1 MKDLEILKRMI
12 LEADEETVTVDSE
25 TTQVKEKPKNAAFEK
40 DPMGFILKKYSTL
53 NEIMT
58 ELMTKDFREFVD
70 AIFYIA
76 PKPTTFKI
84 QLHNGQSFFMT
95 YMKENIYE
103 AIISGK
109 RYYLAGIGE
118 KERCMMA
125 IARLLRFGT
134 PLKTKGAEGAEE
146 GTRDSENTG
155 MEGDWAE
162 KGGATGGLPSGGE
175 EEVTAGAEAG
185 GEEELAENKRILE
198 GLLTKSIVTEL
209 TITPDYKTKK
219 GPNPYYTVNSDTD
232 EKVKSVLKLSGAI
245 VYKNISDI
253 PSGKKDAYS
262 DPKGPYHF
270 EVMTVNDEGRLVST
284 KKYVSLA
291 KKSVTGHYGE
301 SSSGSGGGAAKTAV
315 QESSQCLVN
324 AIRYNKGSEITEKD
338 LNEKNFARA
347 TKRIETTS
355 SLEEMVSF
363 IQGNASWKTSLI
375 STANALAKQFPGNF
389 KFYRGKGVATTIDQA
404 AKSCLKYVIGNI
416 NINKWNPAD
425 IWMASDNLDIDSIPQ
440 NTDIYKLNKWMK
452 AKYKSKELIG
462 VSLKK
467 SGEDSKLSVYNL
479 KEVERPEKF
488 EGLGPKDT
496 NFFKSLD
503 IYIKYTDG
511 LIQFRNFS
519 NITSW
524 QGEIKSKSAAGGKIG
539 GGGVSTVVYLQGKQ
553 DSLPEQSEVLATCK
567 SADEKT
573 ASDLYKKY
581 KSISLLKSKMKE
593 GEFIETFLSAPLSS
607 KTSNYMNIELLNR
620 LSKMSEEERDKFV
633 QGLISYAKSE
643 TNLSSVFVKA
653 S

>member
-1 MKDLEILKRMI
+1 MKDLEILKR
-12 LEADEETVTVDSE
+12 LLAEAEEEETNVDTESSEEETVE
-25 TTQVKEKPKNAAFEK
+25 EPKPGSFEA
-40 DPMGFILKKYSTL
+40 DPMGFILKKYHSL
-53 NEIMT
+53 NELMI
-58 ELMTKDFREFVD
+58 ELMTKDFQEYVDGIFVM
-70 AIFYIA
+70 A

-84 QLHNGQSFFMT
+84 QLHNGQFFFLV
-95 YMKENIYE
+95 YLGKAYE
-103 AIISGK
+103 ATIEGK
-109 RYYLAGIGE
+109 KYYLMGIGE
-118 KERCMMA
+118 KERCMTA

-134 PLKTKGAEGAEE
+134 PLKTQGPEGAEQA
-146 GTRDSENTG
+146 TRDEENTG
-155 MEGDWAE
+155 MEGDWAA
-162 KGGATGGLPSGGE
+162 KGGATGGMEPE
-175 EEVTAGAEAG
+175 AGAEEAPPEEG
-185 GEEELAENKRILE
+185 GEALAENKKIIESILK
-198 GLLTKSIVTEL
+198 KSIVTEL

-219 GPNPYYTVNSDTD
+219 GSNPYYTVNLDTD
-232 EKVKSVLKLSGAI
+232 EKVKSSLKLSGEL
-245 VYKNISDI
+245 VYKSISDI
-253 PSGKKDAYS
+253 PSGKKDSYS
-262 DPKGPYHF
+262 DPKGAYKF
-270 EVMTVNDEGRLVST
+270 EVMTVNDEGKLSST

-301 SSSGSGGGAAKTAV
+301 KSTGSGGGAAQTAV

-355 SLEEMVSF
+355 SLEEMMSF
-363 IQGNASWKTSLI
+363 IQDNSSWKTSLI

-389 KFYRGKGVATTIDQA
+389 KFYRGQGVATAVDQA
-404 AKSCLKYVIGNI
+404 AKSCLKLIVGNL

-425 IWMASDNLDIDSIPQ
+425 IWMASDNLDISSIPQ
-440 NTDIYKLNKWMK
+440 NTEIDKLNKWMK
-452 AKYKSKELIG
+452 AKYKLKELIG

-467 SGEDSKLSVYNL
+467 CGEDCKLTVYNL
-479 KEVERPEKF
+479 KEIERPEKF

-524 QGEIKSKSAAGGKIG
+524 QGEIKSKTAAGGKIG
-539 GGGVSTVVYLQGKQ
+539 GGGVSMVVSLQGKQ
-553 DSLPEQSEVLATCK
+553 DSLPQQSEVLAACK

-593 GEFIETFLSAPLSS
+593 EEFIETFLSAPLSS

-620 LSKMSEEERDKFV
+620 LSKMSEEEKDKFV

-643 TNLSSVFVKA
+643 TNVSSVFVKA

>member
-1 MKDLEILKRMI
+1 MKDLEILKR
-12 LEADEETVTVDSE
+12 LLAEAEEEETNVDAESSEEETVE
-25 TTQVKEKPKNAAFEK
+25 EPKPGSFEA
-40 DPMGFILKKYSTL
+40 DPMGFILKKYHSL
-53 NEIMT
+53 NELMI
-58 ELMTKDFREFVD
+58 ELMTKDFQEYVDGIFVM
-70 AIFYIA
+70 A

-84 QLHNGQSFFMT
+84 QLHNGQFFFLV
-95 YMKENIYE
+95 YLGKAYE
-103 AIISGK
+103 ATIEGK
-109 RYYLAGIGE
+109 KYYLMGIGE
-118 KERCMMA
+118 KERCMTA

-134 PLKTKGAEGAEE
+134 PLKTQGPEGAEQA
-146 GTRDSENTG
+146 TRDEENTG
-155 MEGDWAE
+155 MEGDWAA
-162 KGGATGGLPSGGE
+162 KGGATGGMEPE
-175 EEVTAGAEAG
+175 AGAEEAPPEEG
-185 GEEELAENKRILE
+185 GEALAENKRIIESILK
-198 GLLTKSIVTEL
+198 KSIVTEL

-232 EKVKSVLKLSGAI
+232 EKVKSLLKLSGEI
-245 VYKNISDI
+245 VYKSISDI
-253 PSGKKDAYS
+253 PSGKKDSYS
-262 DPKGPYHF
+262 DPKGAYEF
-270 EVMTVNDEGRLVST
+270 EVMTVNDEGKLSST

-301 SSSGSGGGAAKTAV
+301 KSTGSGGGAAQTAV

-355 SLEEMVSF
+355 SLEEMMSF
-363 IQGNASWKTSLI
+363 IQDNSSWKTSLI

-389 KFYRGKGVATTIDQA
+389 KFYRGQGVATAVDQA
-404 AKSCLKYVIGNI
+404 AKSCLKLTIGNL

-425 IWMASDNLDIDSIPQ
+425 IWMASDNLDISSIPQ
-440 NTDIYKLNKWMK
+440 NTEIYKLNKWMK

-467 SGEDSKLSVYNL
+467 CGEDCKLTVYNL
-479 KEVERPEKF
+479 KEIERPEKF

-524 QGEIKSKSAAGGKIG
+524 QGEIKSKTAAGGKIG
-539 GGGVSTVVYLQGKQ
+539 GGGVSMVVSLQGKQ
-553 DSLPEQSEVLATCK
+553 DSLPQQSEVLAACK

-593 GEFIETFLSAPLSS
+593 EEFIETFLSAPLSS

-620 LSKMSEEERDKFV
+620 LSKMSEEEKDKFV

-643 TNLSSVFVKA
+643 TNVSSVFVKA

>member
-1 MKDLEILKRMI
+1 MKQHFEILKRLI
-12 LEADEETVTVDSE
+12 AEAEEETNVDAEASEEETVE
-25 TTQVKEKPKNAAFEK
+25 EPKPGSFEA
-40 DPMGFILKKYSTL
+40 DPMAFILKKYHSL
-53 NEIMT
+53 NELLI
-58 ELMTKDFREFVD
+58 ELMTKDFAEYVD
-70 AIFYIA
+70 AIFVMA

-84 QLHNGQSFFMT
+84 QLHNGQFFFLV
-95 YMKENIYE
+95 YLGKAYE
-103 AIISGK
+103 ATIEGK
-109 RYYLAGIGE
+109 KYYLMGIGE
-118 KERCMMA
+118 KERCMTA

-134 PLKTKGAEGAEE
+134 PLKTKGPEGAEQ
-146 GTRDSENTG
+146 GTREEDNTG
-155 MEGDWAE
+155 MEGDWAA
-162 KGGATGGLPSGGE
+162 KGGATGGISPE
-175 EEVTAGAEAG
+175 AGAEEAPAEEG
-185 GEEELAENKRILE
+185 GEELAENKRILE
-198 GLLTKSIVTEL
+198 SILKKSIVTEL

-232 EKVKSVLKLSGAI
+232 EKIKSALKLSGEL
-245 VYKNISDI
+245 VYKSISDI
-253 PSGKKDAYS
+253 PSGKKDSYS
-262 DPKGPYHF
+262 DPKGAYEF
-270 EVMTVNDEGRLVST
+270 EVMTVNDEGKLSST

-301 SSSGSGGGAAKTAV
+301 KSTGSGGGAAQTAL

-324 AIRYNKGSEITEKD
+324 AIRYNKGSEIAEKD
-338 LNEKNFARA
+338 LNEKNFAKA

-355 SLEEMVSF
+355 SLEDMVSF
-363 IQGNASWKTSLI
+363 IQSNASWKTSLI

-389 KFYRGKGVATTIDQA
+389 KFYRGQGVATAVDQA
-404 AKSCLKYVIGNI
+404 AKSCLKLALGNL

-425 IWMASDNLDIDSIPQ
+425 IWMASDNLDISSIPQ
-440 NTDIYKLNKWMK
+440 NTEIDKLNKWMK

-467 SGEDSKLSVYNL
+467 CGEDCKLTAYNL
-479 KEVERPEKF
+479 KEIERPEKF

-524 QGEIKSKSAAGGKIG
+524 QGEIKSKTAAGGKIG
-539 GGGVSTVVYLQGKQ
+539 GGGVSMVVSLQGKQ
-553 DSLPEQSEVLATCK
+553 DSLPQQSEVLAICK
-567 SADEKT
+567 SADEQT

-581 KSISLLKSKMKE
+581 KTISLLKSKMKE
-593 GEFIETFLSAPLSS
+593 DEFKKTFLSAPLSS

-620 LSKMSEEERDKFV
+620 LSKMSEEEKNKFV

-643 TNLSSVFVKA
+643 TSVSSVFVKA

>member
-25 TTQVKEKPKNAAFEK
+25 TTQVKEKPKNVAFEK

-84 QLHNGQSFFMT
+84 QLHNGQSFFMM

-175 EEVTAGAEAG
+175 EEVTASAEAG
-185 GEEELAENKRILE
+185 SEEELTENKRILE

-219 GPNPYYTVNSDTD
+219 GPNPYYTVNSDTE
-232 EKVKSVLKLSGAI
+232 EKVKSALKLSGEL
-245 VYKNISDI
+245 VYKSISDI
-253 PSGKKDAYS
+253 PSGKKDSYS
-262 DPKGPYHF
+262 DTKGTYEF
-270 EVMTVNDEGRLVST
+270 EVMTVNDEGKLVST
-284 KKYVSLA
+284 KKYVNLA

-301 SSSGSGGGAAKTAV
+301 SSSGSGGGAAKTAL

-324 AIRYNKGSEITEKD
+324 AVRYNKGSEISEKD
-338 LNEKNFARA
+338 LTDKNYAKA
-347 TKRIETTS
+347 TKRIDTTS
-355 SLEEMVSF
+355 SLQEMVSF
-363 IQGNASWKTSLI
+363 IKNDPSWRKSLI

-404 AKSCLKYVIGNI
+404 AKSCLKYVIGTI

-440 NTDIYKLNKWMK
+440 NTEIPKLNKWMK

-539 GGGVSTVVYLQGKQ
+539 GGGISTVVYLQGKQ
-553 DSLPEQSEVLATCK
+553 DFLPQQSEVLDTCK

-620 LSKMSEEERDKFV
+620 LSKMSEEEKDKFV

>member
-1 MKDLEILKRMI
+1 MKQHFEILKRLI
-12 LEADEETVTVDSE
+12 AEAEEETVE
-25 TTQVKEKPKNAAFEK
+25 EPKPGSFEA
-40 DPMGFILKKYSTL
+40 DPMGFILKKYHSL
-53 NEIMT
+53 NELMI
-58 ELMTKDFREFVD
+58 ELMTKDFQEYVDGIFVM
-70 AIFYIA
+70 A

-84 QLHNGQSFFMT
+84 QLHNGQFFFLV
-95 YMKENIYE
+95 YLGKAYE
-103 AIISGK
+103 ATIEGK
-109 RYYLAGIGE
+109 KYYLMGIGE
-118 KERCMMA
+118 KERCMTA
-125 IARLLRFGT
+125 IARFLRFGT
-134 PLKTKGAEGAEE
+134 PLKTQGPEGAEQA
-146 GTRDSENTG
+146 TRDEENTG
-155 MEGDWAE
+155 MEGDWAA
-162 KGGATGGLPSGGE
+162 KGGATGGMEPE
-175 EEVTAGAEAG
+175 AGAEEAPPEEG
-185 GEEELAENKRILE
+185 GEALTENKRIIESILK
-198 GLLTKSIVTEL
+198 KSIVTEL

-232 EKVKSVLKLSGAI
+232 EKVKSSLKLFGEL
-245 VYKNISDI
+245 VYKSISDI
-253 PSGKKDAYS
+253 PSGKKDSYS
-262 DPKGPYHF
+262 DPKGAYEF
-270 EVMTVNDEGRLVST
+270 EVMTVNDEGKLSST
-284 KKYVSLA
+284 KKYVRLA

-301 SSSGSGGGAAKTAV
+301 KSTGSGGGAAQTAV

-324 AIRYNKGSEITEKD
+324 AIRYNKGSEISEKD

-355 SLEEMVSF
+355 SLEEMMSF
-363 IQGNASWKTSLI
+363 IQDNSSWKTSLI

-389 KFYRGKGVATTIDQA
+389 KFYRGQGVATAVDQA
-404 AKSCLKYVIGNI
+404 AKSCLKLTVGNL

-425 IWMASDNLDIDSIPQ
+425 IWMASDNLDISSIPQ
-440 NTDIYKLNKWMK
+440 NTEIYKLNKWMK

-467 SGEDSKLSVYNL
+467 CGEDCKLTVYNL
-479 KEVERPEKF
+479 KEIERPEKF

-539 GGGVSTVVYLQGKQ
+539 GGGVSMVVSLQGNQ
-553 DSLPEQSEVLATCK
+553 DLLPPQSEVLATCK
-567 SADEKT
+567 SANEKT

-593 GEFIETFLSAPLSS
+593 EEFIETFLSAPLSS

-620 LSKMSEEERDKFV
+620 LSKMSKEEKDKFV

-643 TNLSSVFVKA
+643 TNVSSVFVKA